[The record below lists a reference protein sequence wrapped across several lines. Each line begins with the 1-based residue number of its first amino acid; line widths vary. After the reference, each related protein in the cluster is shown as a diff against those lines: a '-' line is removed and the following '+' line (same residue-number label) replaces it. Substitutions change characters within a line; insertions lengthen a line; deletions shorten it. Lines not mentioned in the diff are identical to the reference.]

1 MINPAK
7 VTNYNRTQSELQEFL
22 LFCINVAGKKSAVEA
37 PKLEVFLER
46 VRNITGEYAPFEG
59 MNRLKHMRRTWHG
72 NRLDGDN
79 RLMEIMHWAAISPYK
94 QRYNSYCDVLKL
106 GDLRT
111 VSLTRLL
118 EVRGVGLKT
127 ARFFLSHSR
136 ENFDEPMLDTH
147 ILSFLRDQG
156 YKDAPKSTPQNVGIY
171 NYYANVFKMFARTL
185 GKSVTDLDL
194 EIWKQYSKTA

>member
-1 MINPAK
+1 MINPAQ
-7 VTNYNRTQSELQEFL
+7 VTDYNRTQSELQEFL
-22 LFCINVAGKKSAVEA
+22 LFCINVSGKKSAVEA

-46 VRNITGEYAPFEG
+46 VRGITGHSKPFDG
-59 MNRLKHMRRTWHG
+59 MTKLYFTRPDRHNR
-72 NRLDGDN
+72 DDN
-79 RLMEIMHWAAISPYK
+79 RLLEIMHWAAISPYK

-118 EVRGVGLKT
+118 QVRGIGLKT

-136 ENFDEPMLDTH
+136 EDFDEPMLDTH
-147 ILSFLRDQG
+147 ILRFLRDQG